1 MSRPIDPN
9 RPEFELEILR
19 QAARVFSE
27 VGYRQ
32 STTEHIAKKV
42 KLKKS
47 SLYHYFKNKE
57 NILFQ
62 ALAMNLK
69 RSLEPLLALKQD
81 GAPAPQRLGAAIRLQ
96 VQAIVEA
103 PYIGNLFVT
112 DKASLTSRH
121 LKQCLELRDRHE
133 QIIRSIIE
141 QGIAEGSLANIDS
154 SIAVKIIYGAL
165 NGLPLWWKP
174 NGRFG
179 PAEIGSIFVDALV
192 DRMLANQR
200 GPASQPIKPAAVAP
214 PRGKRADASAKKS
227 IL

>member
-19 QAARVFSE
+19 HAARVFSE

-32 STTEHIAKKV
+32 STTEYIAKKV
-42 KLKKS
+42 RLKKS
-47 SLYHYFKNKE
+47 SLYHYFKSKE

-62 ALAMNLK
+62 ALAMHLK
-69 RSLEPLLALKQD
+69 MSLEPLLELKQD
-81 GAPAPQRLGAAIRLQ
+81 GAPAAERLRRAVRLQ

-121 LKQCLELRDRHE
+121 LKQCLDLRDRHE
-133 QIIRSIIE
+133 QILRDIIE
-141 QGIAEGSLANIDS
+141 QGIADGTFETVDS
-154 SIAVKIIYGAL
+154 AVAVKIIYGAL

-174 NGRFG
+174 DGRYG
-179 PAEIGSIFVDALV
+179 PNKISEIFSDTLV
-192 DRMLANQR
+192 DRMLCKQR
-200 GPASQPIKPAAVAP
+200 
-214 PRGKRADASAKKS
+214 
-227 IL
+227 